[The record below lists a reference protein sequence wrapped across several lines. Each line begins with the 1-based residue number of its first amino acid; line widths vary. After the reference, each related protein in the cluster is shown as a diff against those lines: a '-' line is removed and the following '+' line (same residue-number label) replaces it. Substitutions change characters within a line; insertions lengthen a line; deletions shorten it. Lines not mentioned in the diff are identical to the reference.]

1 MGLLGHK
8 AVLFAVLRNLHTV
21 LHSGCTSLHS
31 YQQCKSVPFPPHSPQ
46 HLLFRLLDHSHSDW
60 HEMVPHCGL
69 DLQEICIFKDTLSS
83 GEYKNIPKSKYSEKG
98 EKRVQVLYNS
108 ISINIIVL

>member
-1 MGLLGHK
+1 
-8 AVLFAVLRNLHTV
+8 
-21 LHSGCTSLHS
+21 
-31 YQQCKSVPFPPHSPQ
+31 
-46 HLLFRLLDHSHSDW
+46 
-60 HEMVPHCGL
+60 MVPHCGL